1 MNFYRTISFT
11 IPILLQAILISC
23 KDLQHKI
30 EQPLPAQGTGA
41 KSVAVIKP
49 LYVTDTVP
57 SDTDDPAI
65 WINQQDPGKSL
76 VIGTDKNERGGL
88 YVFDLKGKMD
98 TTRSVRGLNRPNNV
112 DIEYGFKLGGGM
124 IDIAVATE
132 RYTHKLRIYS
142 LPGMQPVDDG
152 GIPVFVGETQPG
164 YRELMGIALYKNRH
178 GQIYAIVGRKTGPTD
193 GSYLWQ
199 YLLEDDGKGHI
210 KATLMRKFGKYSGK
224 HEIESIAVDDELGYV
239 YYSDEGTGVR
249 KYYAGTGNGNSELA
263 LFADSGFAGDHEGIS
278 IYKTSDSTG
287 FILVSDQQANR
298 FHIFRREGDPLEPHR
313 HKLLRVVKVSANES
327 DGSETVS
334 IGLNKDFPKGIFVA
348 MSDNKT
354 FHFYRAETILGD
366 SLLTKK

>member
-1 MNFYRTISFT
+1 M
-11 IPILLQAILISC
+11 
-23 KDLQHKI
+23 QHKI

-142 LPGMQPVDDG
+142 LPG
-152 GIPVFVGETQPG
+152 
-164 YRELMGIALYKNRH
+164 
-178 GQIYAIVGRKTGPTD
+178 
-193 GSYLWQ
+193 
-199 YLLEDDGKGHI
+199 
-210 KATLMRKFGKYSGK
+210 
-224 HEIESIAVDDELGYV
+224 
-239 YYSDEGTGVR
+239 
-249 KYYAGTGNGNSELA
+249 
-263 LFADSGFAGDHEGIS
+263 
-278 IYKTSDSTG
+278 
-287 FILVSDQQANR
+287 
-298 FHIFRREGDPLEPHR
+298 
-313 HKLLRVVKVSANES
+313 
-327 DGSETVS
+327 
-334 IGLNKDFPKGIFVA
+334 
-348 MSDNKT
+348 
-354 FHFYRAETILGD
+354 
-366 SLLTKK
+366 